1 MTWRTSVGGSTT
13 EARCELGRRH
23 RDRLMWLAIGAGVL
37 LWCAWDVFARMLD
50 WLDDEEDD

>member
-1 MTWRTSVGGSTT
+1 VSWAVAIVTG
-13 EARCELGRRH
+13 
-23 RDRLMWLAIGAGVL
+23 LMWLAIGAGVL